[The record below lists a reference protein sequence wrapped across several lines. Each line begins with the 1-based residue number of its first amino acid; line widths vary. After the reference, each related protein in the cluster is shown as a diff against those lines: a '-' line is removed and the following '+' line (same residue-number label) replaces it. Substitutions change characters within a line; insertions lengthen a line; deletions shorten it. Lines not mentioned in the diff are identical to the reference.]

1 MREMIM
7 TERHIIKKQLVLY
20 DTPLF
25 VSGIY
30 LAGIPVSSK
39 SSALAAGVFYA
50 VNVIIADTLAFIA
63 YRGYSTG
70 AAR

>member
-1 MREMIM
+1 M
-7 TERHIIKKQLVLY
+7 T
-20 DTPLF
+20 LF